1 MNGFPQAVLAEWTK
15 FRTIRSTWW
24 TLGLMS
30 VGMIGVAVL
39 VGATE
44 SIQADDTITGGSL
57 GGATIWQLAVA
68 VLGVLVMAGEFSA
81 RTIRPTLVAS
91 RSRTAV
97 IVAKAI
103 VVAGVTFV
111 AGLAA
116 SLASY
121 AVGSITLG
129 DGYAS
134 GDPVSAVFGVAIC
147 FAAAGVLGVA
157 VGAILTHTV
166 GAIMVVICGI
176 LLPTM
181 LAPLTGNM
189 ERWVAGASPAAA
201 VQKLAQSS
209 DATADTVGT
218 LGAWP
223 SLLLVAAYA
232 AALLTVGSVLLNRR
246 DV

>member
-1 MNGFPQAVLAEWTK
+1 MNGFPHAVLAEWTK

-24 TLGLMS
+24 TLALMS
-30 VGMIGVAVL
+30 LGTIGIAVL

-44 SIQADDTITGGSL
+44 SIQDDDTVTGGSL
-57 GGATIWQLAVA
+57 GGAATWQIAAA

-81 RTIRPTLVAS
+81 RTIRPTVAAS
-91 RSRTAV
+91 RSRTV
-97 IVAKAI
+97 VVVAKAT
-103 VVAGVTFV
+103 VVAGVSFV

-116 SLASY
+116 SLTSC
-121 AVGSITLG
+121 VIGSIMLG
-129 DGYAS
+129 DDYAS
-134 GDPVSAVFGVAIC
+134 GDVFAAVLGVAAC

-157 VGAILTHTV
+157 VGAIAPHTV
-166 GAIMVVICGI
+166 GAIMAVILGI

-181 LAPLTGNM
+181 LAPLTGDG

-201 VQKLAQSS
+201 MQKLAQSS
-209 DATADTVGT
+209 DATADSVGT

-223 SLLLVAAYA
+223 SLLLVTAYA
-232 AALLTVGSVLLNRR
+232 AALLAVGAACLNRR